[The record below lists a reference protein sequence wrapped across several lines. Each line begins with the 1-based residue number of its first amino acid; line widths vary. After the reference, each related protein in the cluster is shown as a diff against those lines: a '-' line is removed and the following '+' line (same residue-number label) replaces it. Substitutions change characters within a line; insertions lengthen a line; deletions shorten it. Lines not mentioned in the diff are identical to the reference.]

1 LAGSAAKAAVANKVA
16 ITVTIFFICGFLL
29 KYESW

>member
-1 LAGSAAKAAVANKVA
+1 VANKVA

-29 KYESW
+29 KYESGSNIIVSTYI